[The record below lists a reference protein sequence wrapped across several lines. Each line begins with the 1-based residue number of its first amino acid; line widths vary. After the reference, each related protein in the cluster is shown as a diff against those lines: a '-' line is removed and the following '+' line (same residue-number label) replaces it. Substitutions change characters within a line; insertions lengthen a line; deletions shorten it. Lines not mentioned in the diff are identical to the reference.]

1 MKNSPIQKVTKGSA
15 KSFQFNYDLTAL
27 PEYESYGSEMLIKSF
42 LGLTLP
48 RYSSLRMNL
57 KGTTELVGFT
67 ETDVVLQDASCG
79 WNPSGTTVQDV
90 VEVKLC
96 NKQSQVELC
105 PYDLYNTYLSQY
117 LSNENF
123 QEQIPFAEAILEDIS
138 NRTNN
143 QIELQLWRNSTATG
157 GTIYNS
163 QCFNG
168 VTNLITTGNGATR
181 IAYTAATP
189 TNGLDVFTSYYQAI
203 PENVLHR
210 DDLVI
215 YCGFA
220 DYRAL
225 VASMRNSSFV
235 NLFTL
240 DSAGSTSG
248 EEWSLMLPGSN
259 VRVIP
264 TVGLDG
270 VNAYYAGP
278 AGYYMVGMNSE
289 IMTVKSIYDPFED
302 IVKIQAHVTYGLG
315 IFDVASFCLCK

>member
-1 MKNSPIQKVTKGSA
+1 MEKKKFS
-15 KSFQFNYDLTAL
+15 FNYDLTNL
-27 PEYESYGSEMLIKSF
+27 PTYNSYGSDMLIKAI

-48 RYSSLRMNL
+48 KYATIRPNL
-57 KGTTELVGFT
+57 KGTTEKVGFVT
-67 ETDVVLQDASCG
+67 NDVILQDLSCG
-79 WNPSGTTVQDV
+79 FDPTGDTVQNLVTVD
-90 VEVKLC
+90 LC
-96 NKQSQVELC
+96 NKKVNQQLC
-105 PYDLYNTYLSQY
+105 PYSLYDTYLSQS
-117 LSNENF
+117 LTNANF
-123 QEQIPFAEAILEDIS
+123 QDTVPFEEVILTDIS
-138 NRTNN
+138 NRIAN
-143 QIELQLWRNSTATG
+143 QVEKQLWNNTTTTG
-157 GTIYNS
+157 GTYGS
-163 QCFNG
+163 ACFAG
-168 VTNLITTGNGATR
+168 VGQLITSGNGATQ
-181 IAYTAATP
+181 IAYTASTAS
-189 TNGLDVFTSYYQAI
+189 NGLDVFSAIYQNI
-203 PENVLHR
+203 PANVLHR

-215 YCGFA
+215 FCSYA
-220 DYRAL
+220 NYRAL

-270 VNAYYAGP
+270 VNAYYAGA

-315 IFDVASFCLCK
+315 IFDVASFCVCK

>member
-1 MKNSPIQKVTKGSA
+1 MEKKKFS
-15 KSFQFNYDLTAL
+15 FNYDLTNL
-27 PEYESYGSEMLIKSF
+27 PTYNSYGSDMLIKAI

-48 RYSSLRMNL
+48 KYATIRPNL
-57 KGTTELVGFT
+57 KGTTEKVGFVT
-67 ETDVVLQDASCG
+67 NDVILQDLSCG
-79 WNPSGTTVQDV
+79 FDPTGDTVQNLVTVD
-90 VEVKLC
+90 LC
-96 NKQSQVELC
+96 NKKVNQQLC
-105 PYDLYNTYLSQY
+105 PYSLYDTYLSQS
-117 LSNENF
+117 LTNANF
-123 QEQIPFAEAILEDIS
+123 QDTVPFEEVILTDIS
-138 NRTNN
+138 NRIAN
-143 QIELQLWRNSTATG
+143 QVEKQLWNNTTTTG
-157 GTIYNS
+157 GTYGS
-163 QCFNG
+163 ACFAG
-168 VTNLITTGNGATR
+168 VGQLITSGNGATQ
-181 IAYTAATP
+181 IAYTASTAS
-189 TNGLDVFTSYYQAI
+189 NGLDVFSAIYQNI
-203 PENVLHR
+203 PANVLHR

-215 YCGFA
+215 FCSYA
-220 DYRAL
+220 NYRAL

-270 VNAYYAGP
+270 VSAYYAGP

>member
-1 MKNSPIQKVTKGSA
+1 MEKKKFS
-15 KSFQFNYDLTAL
+15 FNYDLTNL
-27 PEYESYGSEMLIKSF
+27 PTYNSYGSDMLIKAI

-48 RYSSLRMNL
+48 KYATIRPNL
-57 KGTTELVGFT
+57 KGTTEKVGFVT
-67 ETDVVLQDASCG
+67 NDVILQDLSCG
-79 WNPSGTTVQDV
+79 FDPTGDTVQNLVTVD
-90 VEVKLC
+90 LC
-96 NKQSQVELC
+96 NKKVNQQLC
-105 PYDLYNTYLSQY
+105 PYSLYDTYLSQS
-117 LSNENF
+117 LTNANF
-123 QEQIPFAEAILEDIS
+123 QENVPFEEVILTDIS
-138 NRTNN
+138 NRIAN
-143 QIELQLWRNSTATG
+143 QVEKQLWQNTTTTG
-157 GTIYNS
+157 GTYGS
-163 QCFNG
+163 ACFAG
-168 VTNLITTGNGATR
+168 VGQLITSGNGATQ
-181 IAYTAATP
+181 IAYTASTAS
-189 TNGLDVFTSYYQAI
+189 NGLDVFSAIYQSI
-203 PENVLHR
+203 PANVLHR

-215 YCGFA
+215 FCSYA
-220 DYRAL
+220 NYRAL

-270 VNAYYAGP
+270 VNAYYAG
-278 AGYYMVGMNSE
+278 ATGYYMVGMNSE